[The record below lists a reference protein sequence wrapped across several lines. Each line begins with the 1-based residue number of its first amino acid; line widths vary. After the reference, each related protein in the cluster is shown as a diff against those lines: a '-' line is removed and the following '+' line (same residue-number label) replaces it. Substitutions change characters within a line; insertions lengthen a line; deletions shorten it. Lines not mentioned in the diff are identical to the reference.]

1 MGQRYGRAL
10 AAFMGSA
17 GTGGCKTA
25 PDAVPNRMRCARQ
38 AVQAQL
44 QRCELLVRIGQYDN
58 ARMQL
63 REGAFKTLRLDLG
76 YGQEMYRL
84 VSQQVCAPSRLHAR
98 AAHA

>member
-1 MGQRYGRAL
+1 MPP
-10 AAFMGSA
+10 FE
-17 GTGGCKTA
+17 
-25 PDAVPNRMRCARQ
+25 PQ

-84 VSQQVCAPSRLHAR
+84 VSQQVRGAFLTIAR
-98 AAHA
+98 V